1 MVETDTINGLKLGRL
16 NILSLELI
24 DNAGKEGHA
33 GPGDKSQQ
41 NQKQPFCFEHLIL
54 TQTNHKA
61 KCRATIA

>member
-1 MVETDTINGLKLGRL
+1 MVELGTINGLKLGRH

-24 DNAGKEGHA
+24 ANAGKEGHA

-41 NQKQPFCFEHLIL
+41 NQKQPFCFEHLTL